1 MKLSP
6 MMQQYMD
13 IKAEYSDCIL
23 FFRLGDFY
31 EMFFDDAELVSRL
44 LELTLTGK
52 SCGLEERAPMCG
64 VPFHAADSYISRLVE
79 KGYKVAICEQLED
92 PATAKGMVD
101 RGVIRVVTPGTVTS
115 NTILHENENN
125 YLAAVYADPVGMA
138 VSYCDISTGELY
150 TTEFYGALCFDDV
163 INELVKI
170 SAKEVLVNQKVL
182 DFQDEDQI
190 SLLTGSFVRS
200 MSDSYF
206 SEKSAETSIRAQF
219 GGLSLTALG
228 LEGRDRSV
236 SSTGALISYL
246 VETQKSDLK
255 QITRCI
261 FYETG
266 NHMALDKATIRNLE
280 LTETLY
286 EKRTDGSL
294 LGVMDKTAT
303 AMGGRKLKL
312 WLREPLNDPA
322 GINARL
328 DAVSYLV
335 DDPLALNDVSEALK
349 RVYDFERLAGRMA
362 SGNANGKDMI
372 ALRNSIGATPD
383 IKDVLTGSG
392 SELLEKL
399 ASEIRD
405 LSGIYDLIDTHI
417 TEEPPMTITEGGL
430 IREGSSEEL
439 DALKDSIKDAKAWIA
454 GLEAKEKERTGI
466 THLKVGYN
474 KVFGYYIEIS
484 RSNLDMVPEDYI
496 RKQTLVGAER
506 FITPELKE
514 KEALVLNAETK
525 INKLE
530 YDIFNDIRSTI
541 NEHIEEIQE
550 TSRAIATV
558 DVLASFAKVASKL
571 GYVRPEVDDGYEIRI
586 EKGRHPV
593 IEQSGAAATDG
604 LFVSNDTYMNNTDT
618 SMLILTGPNM
628 AGKSTYMRQTALIV
642 LMAQCGSFVPADSAK
657 IGVVDRIFTRI
668 GASDNLSRG
677 QSTFFVEMS
686 ELAYILRNAGK
697 RSLIILDEIG
707 RGTSTYDGL
716 SIAWATVEKLC
727 TPERKIR
734 TLFAT
739 HYHEMTVLADELDGV
754 QNLNVDVAEEN
765 GRIIF
770 LHKIVPGSASRSY
783 GIHVAR
789 LAGVPKDLLENAEL
803 KLEKLEDDETV
814 NSVRDAFGSVGGGGF
829 DDRNG
834 AVGFDGRN
842 SAGGFDDQSSVGGF
856 DGQNSDGGFDGRNSA
871 RGFDGRHNTG
881 SSETRQEQISFFT
894 KEMSPAVEKL
904 KSLDIMETTP
914 AEAIRILTELKE
926 LADKE

>member
-506 FITPELKE
+506 FITPEL
-514 KEALVLNAETK
+514 
-525 INKLE
+525 
-530 YDIFNDIRSTI
+530 
-541 NEHIEEIQE
+541 
-550 TSRAIATV
+550 
-558 DVLASFAKVASKL
+558 
-571 GYVRPEVDDGYEIRI
+571 
-586 EKGRHPV
+586 
-593 IEQSGAAATDG
+593 
-604 LFVSNDTYMNNTDT
+604 
-618 SMLILTGPNM
+618 
-628 AGKSTYMRQTALIV
+628 
-642 LMAQCGSFVPADSAK
+642 
-657 IGVVDRIFTRI
+657 
-668 GASDNLSRG
+668 
-677 QSTFFVEMS
+677 
-686 ELAYILRNAGK
+686 
-697 RSLIILDEIG
+697 
-707 RGTSTYDGL
+707 
-716 SIAWATVEKLC
+716 
-727 TPERKIR
+727 
-734 TLFAT
+734 
-739 HYHEMTVLADELDGV
+739 
-754 QNLNVDVAEEN
+754 
-765 GRIIF
+765 
-770 LHKIVPGSASRSY
+770 
-783 GIHVAR
+783 
-789 LAGVPKDLLENAEL
+789 
-803 KLEKLEDDETV
+803 
-814 NSVRDAFGSVGGGGF
+814 
-829 DDRNG
+829 
-834 AVGFDGRN
+834 
-842 SAGGFDDQSSVGGF
+842 
-856 DGQNSDGGFDGRNSA
+856 
-871 RGFDGRHNTG
+871 
-881 SSETRQEQISFFT
+881 
-894 KEMSPAVEKL
+894 
-904 KSLDIMETTP
+904 
-914 AEAIRILTELKE
+914 
-926 LADKE
+926 